1 MPQLNQAGLDLIEE
15 FEGLSLTAYPDP
27 GSGGEPYTIGYG
39 HTGGVTPGE
48 TITQEQA
55 EAFLKSDVAGAET
68 SVENLVEVDL
78 TPNQFAALV
87 SFTFNLGGGALA
99 GSTLL
104 ALVNSKEFD
113 AAAQQFGR
121 WVYADGQELEGLV
134 RRRAAEAKL
143 FLTP

>member
-1 MPQLNQAGLDLIEE
+1 MNYSAAGLALTQAS
-15 FEGLSLTAYPDP
+15 EGCELTAYQDSA
-27 GSGGEPYTIGYG
+27 GVWTIGYG

-55 EAFLKSDVAGAET
+55 EEFLKSDVAGAET

>member
-1 MPQLNQAGLDLIEE
+1 MPQLNQAGLDLIES
-15 FEGLSLTAYPDP
+15 FEGLRLTAYED
-27 GSGGEPYTIGYG
+27 GTGVLTIGFG

-55 EAFLKSDVAGAET
+55 EEFLKSDVAGAET

>member
-27 GSGGEPYTIGYG
+27 GTGGEPWTIGYG

-55 EAFLKSDVAGAET
+55 EEFLKSDVAGAET

>member
-15 FEGLSLTAYPDP
+15 FEGLRLTAYPDP
-27 GSGGEPYTIGYG
+27 GTGGEPYTIGYG

-48 TITQEQA
+48 TITQAQA
-55 EAFLKSDVAGAET
+55 EEFLKSDVQSAET

-104 ALVNSKEFD
+104 TLVNSKEFT
-113 AAAQQFGR
+113 AAADQFQY
-121 WVYADGQELEGLV
+121 WVYADGQVLEGLV

>member
-55 EAFLKSDVAGAET
+55 EEFLKSDVAGAET

>member
-1 MPQLNQAGLDLIEE
+1 MPQLNQAGLDLIES
-15 FEGLSLTAYPDP
+15 FEGLRLTAYDD
-27 GSGGEPYTIGYG
+27 GTGVLTIGFG

-55 EAFLKSDVAGAET
+55 EEFLKSDVAGAET